1 MSSIPR
7 LFLASAGYLLTTAS
21 LSACGSATAPPAEP
35 SEVDRPTN
43 AEVAELEISS
53 SNVDRFSWC
62 PPPGELGQGWIPP
75 LAPWTPAPLAKSAE
89 PLPAQPSYSRG
100 VTPTE
105 RAIADTLP
113 AFRSCYRHGLFKDA
127 TQDGHVAIVARVT
140 ADGRVAK
147 VETYA
152 GCDLSSEAIACMMA
166 ATRTLR
172 FDPPAD
178 GSATIVIPAVFAP
191 RQGHAHHDPSSNDV
205 YTAGAFLTVESARP
219 ALHACEEGARHAG
232 KPVEASGTFTLEL
245 DARGKVLKQ
254 NVDPWHGD
262 QELLKCAAAV
272 IEKLQFA
279 PPAGGKGNMIARLIF
294 NPRAGTK

>member
-1 MSSIPR
+1 MSSIQR
-7 LFLASAGYLLTTAS
+7 LFVASAVCVAAS
-21 LSACGSATAPPAEP
+21 SGACGGTTAPPVEP
-35 SEVDRPTN
+35 NDVDRPTN

-75 LAPWTPAPLAKSAE
+75 LSPWSPPAVEKSADAV
-89 PLPAQPSYSRG
+89 PAQPSYSRG

-127 TQDGHVAIVARVT
+127 TQDGHVAIVARIT

-152 GCDLSSEAIACMMA
+152 GCDLSGEAIACMMN
-166 ATRTLR
+166 ATRGLR

-191 RQGHAHHDPSSNDV
+191 RKGHAHREPSSNDV

-245 DARGKVLKQ
+245 DARGKVLTQ
-254 NVDPWHGD
+254 HVDPWKGD
-262 QELLKCAAAV
+262 QELLTCAAAV

-279 PPAGGKGNMIARLIF
+279 PPTGGKGNMIARIVF